1 MKYRESLSLVSSQLE
16 NKLDPLKGIESLGL
30 PCIAR
35 QSFFCMN
42 RKSAVQST
50 AVLWYNN
57 MKTYFS

>member
-35 QSFFCMN
+35 QSFLYEQKKCC
-42 RKSAVQST
+42 SIYGCVVVQ
-50 AVLWYNN
+50 
-57 MKTYFS
+57 